1 MQVGSRVGIR
11 IQSDLTGT
19 PLGGIASGT
28 GGFHLPLQLWIK
40 PPRVPAKN
48 ARFFSSW
55 STLTIS
61 VENKYPYHFC
71 KWVRF
76 FITPRVKVL
85 SESTP
90 PMLLHTEWHS
100 GYLTLKRWYF
110 GSKWDWVN
118 WLGARRKAV
127 RGESKILH
135 STSSTQILSPTYLA
149 AQITS
154 KLWRRGKS
162 QCEKEYFYLSF
173 IYTCIERMRYNI
185 SPCSTK

>member
-1 MQVGSRVGIR
+1 MPAKSLTHRLSSTLLIFIAGKKIWLQLILSDKWRGKPERQQSVLTAVMQVGSRVGIR

-28 GGFHLPLQLWIK
+28 GRFHLPLQLWVK

-61 VENKYPYHFC
+61 VDNKYPYHFC

-76 FITPRVKVL
+76 FITSRVKVL

-110 GSKWDWVN
+110 GSRWDWVN

-135 STSSTQILSPTYLA
+135 STSSTQIL
-149 AQITS
+149 
-154 KLWRRGKS
+154 
-162 QCEKEYFYLSF
+162 
-173 IYTCIERMRYNI
+173 
-185 SPCSTK
+185 